1 MLPGEVD
8 PHRTVHNKTSIDKV
22 MVLSTIALPMHDDV
36 GNEFFSG
43 KLGMWPFVRNVSHPF
58 SPNHLLLCA

>member
-43 KLGMWPFVRNVSHPF
+43 KLGM
-58 SPNHLLLCA
+58 